1 MQVTIKV
8 EPRQLNRLCYVR
20 LHTYECSHPFD
31 FIPAFYTCVL
41 FQISRGLSQAELG
54 SVGVYRSS
62 KQALR
67 GVKRDGKVFVSCHK
81 RSEGGGILIR
91 NMVGEAKC
99 QSLQYE
105 SSIH

>member
-41 FQISRGLSQAELG
+41 FQISRGLGLS

-67 GVKRDGKVFVSCHK
+67 GVKRDDKVFVSCHK
-81 RSEGGGILIR
+81 RSEDGGVLIR

-99 QSLQYE
+99 QSLRYE
-105 SSIH
+105 SFIH